1 MLSFWTKKSGS
12 SVLLHNP
19 AASLPDRI
27 ADILLGSFS
36 KVLPGRLS
44 MVLPG
49 SITAGLH
56 DSTDDPDF
64 FVQKASIDLQYYGS
78 TVCSITSVLRQ
89 DADVEEI
96 SMQKEKVMIF
106 SKSPKIKDFS
116 YRH

>member
-1 MLSFWTKKSGS
+1 M
-12 SVLLHNP
+12 HNP

-36 KVLPGRLS
+36 K
-44 MVLPG
+44 VLPG

-89 DADVEEI
+89 DADVAWDGGRPLTPQLI
-96 SMQKEKVMIF
+96 T
-106 SKSPKIKDFS
+106 P
-116 YRH
+116 

>member
-1 MLSFWTKKSGS
+1 
-12 SVLLHNP
+12 
-19 AASLPDRI
+19 
-27 ADILLGSFS
+27 
-36 KVLPGRLS
+36 

-64 FVQKASIDLQYYGS
+64 FVQKASIDLQYYCS

-96 SMQKEKVMIF
+96 SMQKEKDEKYVLLLNITAAL
-106 SKSPKIKDFS
+106 
-116 YRH
+116 R

>member
-1 MLSFWTKKSGS
+1 MDAILLDKMLA
-12 SVLLHNP
+12 VLL
-19 AASLPDRI
+19 
-27 ADILLGSFS
+27 GW
-36 KVLPGRLS
+36 VS
-44 MVLPG
+44 MVLPDRSSIVLSG

-106 SKSPKIKDFS
+106 SKSPEIKDFS
-116 YRH
+116 YRR